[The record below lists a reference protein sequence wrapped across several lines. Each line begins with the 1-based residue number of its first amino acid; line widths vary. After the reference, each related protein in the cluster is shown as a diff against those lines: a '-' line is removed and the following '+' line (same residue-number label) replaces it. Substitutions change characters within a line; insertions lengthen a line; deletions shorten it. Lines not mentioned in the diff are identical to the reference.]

1 MDIGNLKRYSLLAYW
16 DISNLY
22 KDKHLLKMTRTP
34 PSMDDKKQSALSCR
48 KPANCQRSSLKEEA
62 LQLENDSLIKDPAD
76 SEWNTT

>member
-22 KDKHLLKMTRTP
+22 KDKHLLEMTRTP
-34 PSMDDKKQSALSCR
+34 PSMDDKKQSAFSW

-62 LQLENDSLIKDPAD
+62 LR
-76 SEWNTT
+76 